1 MNNSFLDIIKR
12 KSTEELL
19 DIYNNHYLE
28 YQEAFIDLCTEELR
42 QRGVNI
48 TSGTIDLSAE
58 SKSQLQA
65 MIVHR
70 ICKGES
76 PTNVSRQLCHDGYQK
91 DDIEKLVSQVQ
102 EQVATYK
109 RENAISD
116 SKAGLW
122 IGPAI
127 ILVSLIWRYIAS
139 LIGYTIAF
147 RHSIPVEFIGLFL
160 GIIITVS
167 SPIRL
172 IRYSIKNKKKKS

>member
-48 TSGTIDLSAE
+48 ASDTIDLSAE

-76 PTNVSRQLCHDGYQK
+76 PTNVSHQLCHDGYKK
-91 DDIEKLVSQVQ
+91 DDIEKLISQAQ
-102 EQVATYK
+102 DQVTTYK
-109 RENAISD
+109 RANAISK

-122 IGPAI
+122 IGPTI
-127 ILVSLIWRYIAS
+127 ILVSLIWRHIAP
-139 LIGYTIAF
+139 GYTIVF
-147 RHSIPVEFIGLFL
+147 RHSIPIPVEFIGLFF
-160 GIIITVS
+160 GIIITIS
-167 SPIRL
+167 SPIKL
-172 IRYSIKNKKKKS
+172 IWYSKKDKKS